1 MKVSFYHFLKN
12 QKPELL
18 FLVEEFLQLSI
29 LVFWPH
35 SVFGQNHLCVNM
47 L

>member
-1 MKVSFYHFLKN
+1 MHPFNPPFFL
-12 QKPELL
+12 LL
-18 FLVEEFLQLSI
+18 FFFKKNKHAFKKRV

-35 SVFGQNHLCVNM
+35 SVFGQNHLCVKM